1 MEKNEPAQLKST
13 PIMVEIKPRSLNCP
27 KESRFDSHR
36 IKNLDPMLS
45 MRYPFGV
52 RRDFLFWG
60 GAEIP
65 VKRDQDLEHVEQVK
79 YNIDRARSKAAQLR
93 EMGLMHKIPV

>member
-1 MEKNEPAQLKST
+1 MRLTKSRRL
-13 PIMVEIKPRSLNCP
+13 PPSAAEHAA
-27 KESRFDSHR
+27 SR
-36 IKNLDPMLS
+36 
-45 MRYPFGV
+45 RYPFGV

-60 GAEIP
+60 GGEIP

-79 YNIDRARSKAAQLR
+79 YNIDRARSKATQLR